1 MTEREL
7 DEAMKDMDEDGG
19 GSVEVEEFIT
29 WWQDAYAFN
38 QVSGSCPVC
47 RPLARHG
54 TVDLRS

>member
-47 RPLARHG
+47 RPL
-54 TVDLRS
+54 VWP